1 MQIGLGLWLGTR
13 QIGGFNP
20 AAVLFGAGEQGGW
33 YDPSDISTLFQD
45 TAGTVPVTAA
55 GQTVARINDKSGR
68 GNHLTQ
74 ATAASRPIYGIEP
87 FGGRRNL
94 LTFTEQFD
102 NAAWA
107 KLNTTIT
114 ADVTTSPDGTSNADK
129 LTETGT
135 TGLHYAANTS
145 NRTGT
150 FTQSVYAKA
159 AERTSVAFGL
169 ALNSSGV
176 VFNLSNGTVTSTGVG
191 WSNSTITPVGNG
203 WYRCSATA
211 TLAASWIYISP
222 NTANSYAGTAGSG
235 IFIWGAQLET
245 GSTATAYQC
254 VTDQWNVTEAGVPIV
269 SYVQY
274 DGTDDWF
281 TSPTITPGIDKAQV
295 FAGVRKL
302 SDATQG
308 VIAELSASTAAN
320 NGALLLAAPDANTTA
335 TYGFDSKGTVQVDA
349 VTSSL
354 VAPLTSVLTGIADI
368 SGDNT
373 VIRVNGVQ
381 ANADTGDQGTGNYL
395 AYPLYVGRR
404 GGTALPFNGR
414 MYQMIVRFGANLDAA
429 TIAATETF
437 VNNKTGAYGFA
448 AAPSNYDAIFFGDS
462 RTENGFAPNVNTSGY
477 AANLNNVGLAAQL
490 GPMTGHRLRV
500 GKFANFGIGGGSSIQ
515 AAFDPRQAASGSVTT
530 GQWWRGGQN
539 DLPVNSGS
547 SNKSI
552 SDAIAHPAGIVVML
566 MNTNDGPT
574 NWPVNSRTAM
584 TTIINALTAAGK
596 VVVLL
601 NETPRGINSAGALQ
615 SDLSAANMALFK
627 DLSDWLSK
635 WAFDSGDV
643 LAKPRVIVIDSCT
656 DFYDPATGAN
666 YYNKVG
672 YLHDGLHFTPFAS
685 KRLAQMIDNK
695 LSSVWR
701 QYAALPRRRTLPTAN
716 GFAAITDTTPYLNS
730 NPIFTPG
737 GPGAVS
743 GTWGSAPTAATVC
756 QGWTI
761 AGGGTISGINLVA
774 EKGVDTD
781 PDGFPVQKLTVTGGS
796 LADLGTATVILQQSF
811 TNIAALT
818 SAGMLSLTSKLRA
831 MARVKIDAGSNLLSS
846 VNVSL
851 TVFADTTAK
860 NLTARTMRTSSF
872 LPLNRVVDMA
882 DGEWYDYVT
891 ELLDIAEPNMSPT
904 PGNPSS
910 ITSMVFT
917 VNMQFDNRT
926 GATATPSAV
935 VRIARAGPYV
945 TAD

>member
-13 QIGGFNP
+13 QVGGFNP
-20 AAVLFGAGEQGGW
+20 AVVLFGAGEQGGW

-45 TAGTVPVTAA
+45 TAGTVPVTAT

-74 ATAASRPIYGIEP
+74 ATAASRPLYQIDEIGLP
-87 FGGRRNL
+87 FL
-94 LTFTEQFD
+94 LF
-102 NAAWA
+102 
-107 KLNTTIT
+107 
-114 ADVTTSPDGTSNADK
+114 
-129 LTETGT
+129 
-135 TGLHYAANTS
+135 
-145 NRTGT
+145 
-150 FTQSVYAKA
+150 
-159 AERTSVAFGL
+159 
-169 ALNSSGV
+169 
-176 VFNLSNGTVTSTGVG
+176 
-191 WSNSTITPVGNG
+191 
-203 WYRCSATA
+203 
-211 TLAASWIYISP
+211 
-222 NTANSYAGTAGSG
+222 
-235 IFIWGAQLET
+235 
-245 GSTATAYQC
+245 
-254 VTDQWNVTEAGVPIV
+254 
-269 SYVQY
+269 
-274 DGTDDWF
+274 DGTDDSF
-281 TSPTITPGIDKAQV
+281 SSSSIASGTNKVQV
-295 FAGVRKL
+295 FAGLRKL
-302 SDATQG
+302 SDAAAGMLAEFSVSANSNAGAFQIRAPSTTSGTYFISSSGSTLAGGQITATGFAAPITNVLTLQG
-308 VIAELSASTAAN
+308 DISAPLNTLRA
-320 NGALLLAAPDANTTA
+320 NGA
-335 TYGFDSKGTVQVDA
+335 QVG
-349 VTSSL
+349 SS
-354 VAPLTSVLTGIADI
+354 ALT
-368 SGDNT
+368 
-373 VIRVNGVQ
+373 
-381 ANADTGDQGTGNYL
+381 QGTGNFGS
-395 AYPLYVGRR
+395 YPLFVGRR
-404 GGTALPFNGR
+404 NNTSIPFNGR
-414 MYQMIVRFGANLDAA
+414 MYQMIVRFGANLDAS
-429 TIAATETF
+429 TIAATEAF
-437 VNNKTGAYGFA
+437 VNSKTGAYGFA
-448 AAPSNYDAIFFGDS
+448 AAPANYDAIFFGDS
-462 RTENGFAPNVNTSGY
+462 RTENGFAPNVNTGGY
-477 AANLNNVGLAAQL
+477 AANLNNVGVAAQL

-500 GKFANFGIGGGSSIQ
+500 GKFANFGIGGGTSIQ

-530 GQWWRGGQN
+530 GQWWRGGQT
-539 DLPVNSGS
+539 DSPTNSGS

-635 WAFDSGDV
+635 WDYASGDV
-643 LAKPRVIVIDSCT
+643 LANPRVIVIDSWNE
-656 DFYDPATGAN
+656 FYDPATGAN

-685 KRLAQMIDNK
+685 KRLAQMIDSK

-701 QYAALPRRRTLPTAN
+701 QYAALPRRTTLPTAN
-716 GFAAITDTTPYLNS
+716 GFTAITDTTPYLNS

-737 GPGAVS
+737 TNGTVS

-761 AGGGTISGINLVA
+761 AGSGTISGINLVA

>member
-13 QIGGFNP
+13 QVGGFNP
-20 AAVLFGAGEQGGW
+20 AVVLFGAGEQGGW

-45 TAGTVPVTAA
+45 TAGTTPVTAA

-74 ATAASRPIYGIEP
+74 ATAASRAQYQIDALGLP
-87 FGGRRNL
+87 FL
-94 LTFTEQFD
+94 LF
-102 NAAWA
+102 
-107 KLNTTIT
+107 
-114 ADVTTSPDGTSNADK
+114 
-129 LTETGT
+129 
-135 TGLHYAANTS
+135 
-145 NRTGT
+145 
-150 FTQSVYAKA
+150 
-159 AERTSVAFGL
+159 
-169 ALNSSGV
+169 
-176 VFNLSNGTVTSTGVG
+176 
-191 WSNSTITPVGNG
+191 
-203 WYRCSATA
+203 
-211 TLAASWIYISP
+211 
-222 NTANSYAGTAGSG
+222 
-235 IFIWGAQLET
+235 
-245 GSTATAYQC
+245 
-254 VTDQWNVTEAGVPIV
+254 
-269 SYVQY
+269 

-281 TSPTITPGIDKAQV
+281 VSPTITPGIDKAQV

-302 SDATQG
+302 NDTASG
-308 VIAELSASTAAN
+308 IFVESSASASSNAGAFTMRAPRTADN
-320 NGALLLAAPDANTTA
+320 YSFGS
-335 TYGFDSKGTVQVDA
+335 GGTLYREA
-349 VTSSL
+349 VASGYVPPITNI
-354 VAPLTSVLTGIADI
+354 VTGISDIVADI
-368 SGDNT
+368 AT
-373 VIRVNGVQ
+373 IRVNGVQ
-381 ANADTGDQGTGNYL
+381 IAQNVTDQGTGNFL
-395 AYPLYVGRR
+395 AYPIYVGRR
-404 GGTALPFNGR
+404 GGTSLAFNGR
-414 MYQMIVRFGANLDAA
+414 MYQLIVRFGANLDAS
-429 TIAATETF
+429 TIAATEAF
-437 VNNKTGAYGFA
+437 VNSKTGAYGFA

-462 RTENGFAPNVNTSGY
+462 RTENGFAPNVNTGGY
-477 AANLNNVGLAAQL
+477 AANLNNVGVVAQL
-490 GPMTGHRLRV
+490 GPMSGHRLRV
-500 GKFANFGIGGGSSIQ
+500 GKFSNFGIGGGTSIQ

-530 GQWWRGGQN
+530 GQWWRGGQT
-539 DLPVNSGS
+539 DSPTNSGS

-635 WAFDSGDV
+635 WDYASGDV
-643 LAKPRVIVIDSCT
+643 LANPRVIVIDSWNE
-656 DFYDPATGAN
+656 FYDPATGAN

-672 YLHDGLHFTPFAS
+672 YLHDGLHFSPFAS
-685 KRLAQMIDNK
+685 KRLAQMIDSK

-716 GFAAITDTTPYLNS
+716 GFAAITNTTPYLNS

-737 GPGAVS
+737 TNGTVS

-761 AGGGTISGINLVA
+761 AGSGTISGINLVA

>member
-13 QIGGFNP
+13 QVGGFNP

-45 TAGTVPVTAA
+45 TAGTTPVTAA

-74 ATAASRPIYGIEP
+74 TTAASRAQYQIDALGLP
-87 FGGRRNL
+87 FL
-94 LTFTEQFD
+94 LF
-102 NAAWA
+102 
-107 KLNTTIT
+107 
-114 ADVTTSPDGTSNADK
+114 
-129 LTETGT
+129 
-135 TGLHYAANTS
+135 
-145 NRTGT
+145 
-150 FTQSVYAKA
+150 
-159 AERTSVAFGL
+159 
-169 ALNSSGV
+169 
-176 VFNLSNGTVTSTGVG
+176 
-191 WSNSTITPVGNG
+191 
-203 WYRCSATA
+203 
-211 TLAASWIYISP
+211 
-222 NTANSYAGTAGSG
+222 
-235 IFIWGAQLET
+235 
-245 GSTATAYQC
+245 
-254 VTDQWNVTEAGVPIV
+254 
-269 SYVQY
+269 

-281 TSPTITPGIDKAQV
+281 VSPTITPGIDKAQV
-295 FAGVRKL
+295 FAGVLKQ
-302 SDATQG
+302 SDALRG
-308 VIAELSASTAAN
+308 AMLGMSIAPNAN
-320 NGALLLAAPDANTTA
+320 NGTIELFAPGVDATPDYRFISRGTANATALSGTVAAPA
-335 TYGFDSKGTVQVDA
+335 TN
-349 VTSSL
+349 
-354 VAPLTSVLTGIADI
+354 VLTGIADI
-368 SGDNT
+368 SADVST
-373 VIRVNGVQ
+373 IRVNGV
-381 ANADTGDQGTGNYL
+381 ATTSSTDQGTGNFL
-395 AYPLYVGRR
+395 AYPIYIGRR
-404 GGTALPFNGR
+404 GGTSLAFNGR
-414 MYQMIVRFGANLDAA
+414 MYQLIVRFGANLDAS
-429 TIAATETF
+429 TIAATEAF
-437 VNNKTGAYGFA
+437 VNSKTGAYGFA

-462 RTENGFAPNVNTSGY
+462 RTENGFAPNVNTGGY
-477 AANLNNVGLAAQL
+477 AANLNNVGVAAQL

-500 GKFANFGIGGGSSIQ
+500 GKFGNFGIGGGTSIQ

-530 GQWWRGGQN
+530 GQWWRGGQT
-539 DLPVNSGS
+539 DSPTNSGS

-552 SDAIAHPAGIVVML
+552 SDAIARPAGIVVML

-601 NETPRGINSAGALQ
+601 NETPRGVNSAGALQ

-635 WAFDSGDV
+635 WDYASGDV
-643 LAKPRVIVIDSCT
+643 LANPRVIVIDSWNE
-656 DFYDPATGAN
+656 FYDPATGAN

-685 KRLAQMIDNK
+685 KRLAQMIDSK

-716 GFAAITDTTPYLNS
+716 GFAAITNTTPYLNS

-737 GPGAVS
+737 TNGTVS

-761 AGGGTISGINLVA
+761 AGSGTISGINLVA

-882 DGEWYDYVT
+882 DAEWYDYVT
-891 ELLDIAEPNMSPT
+891 ELLDIAEPNMTAS
-904 PGNPSS
+904 PGNPLL

-926 GATATPSAV
+926 GTTATPSAV

>member
-1 MQIGLGLWLGTR
+1 MQIGLGLWLGSR
-13 QIGGFNP
+13 PNGEFNP
-20 AAVLFGAGEQGGW
+20 AAVLFAAGEQGGW

-55 GQTVARINDKSGR
+55 GQDVGLLLDKSQGLALGPELVTNGGFTSATGWTPGTGWTISGGVASANIATGSTLSQAFTTTNGKTYAVTYTITNFTSGSVR
-68 GNHLTQ
+68 ARFTGTANVNGVVRSAAGTYTEYLTATATNANFVMVDGGGGFVGSIDNISVRQLAGNHLTQ
-74 ATAASRPIYGIEP
+74 
-87 FGGRRNL
+87 
-94 LTFTEQFD
+94 
-102 NAAWA
+102 
-107 KLNTTIT
+107 
-114 ADVTTSPDGTSNADK
+114 V
-129 LTETGT
+129 
-135 TGLHYAANTS
+135 
-145 NRTGT
+145 
-150 FTQSVYAKA
+150 
-159 AERTSVAFGL
+159 
-169 ALNSSGV
+169 
-176 VFNLSNGTVTSTGVG
+176 
-191 WSNSTITPVGNG
+191 
-203 WYRCSATA
+203 TA
-211 TLAASWIYISP
+211 THRP
-222 NTANSYAGTAGSG
+222 K
-235 IFIWGAQLET
+235 
-245 GSTATAYQC
+245 YQI
-254 VTDQWNVTEAGVPIV
+254 DALGLP
-269 SYVQY
+269 YLLF

-281 TSPTITPGIDKAQV
+281 ISPTITPGIDKAQV

-302 SDATQG
+302 SDALTGSLVESG
-308 VIAELSASTAAN
+308 VPGPTGSITF
-320 NGALLLAAPDANTTA
+320 LAPRFDATG
-335 TYGFDSKGTVQVDA
+335 TYGFTSRGTSA
-349 VTSSL
+349 GNASSTS
-354 VAPLTSVLTGIADI
+354 VFPAPITNVLTGIGDIAADTAI
-368 SGDNT
+368 L
-373 VIRVNGVQ
+373 RVNGVQ
-381 ANADTGDQGTGNYL
+381 AATSATDQGTGNFL

-404 GGTALPFNGR
+404 GGTSLPFNGR
-414 MYQMIVRFGANLDAA
+414 MYQLIVRFGANLDAS
-429 TIAATETF
+429 TIAATEAF
-437 VNNKTGAYGFA
+437 VNSKTGAYGFA

-462 RTENGFAPNVNTSGY
+462 RTENGFAPNVNTGGY
-477 AANLNNVGLAAQL
+477 AANLNNVGVAAQL
-490 GPMTGHRLRV
+490 GPMSGHRLRV
-500 GKFANFGIGGGSSIQ
+500 GKFGNFGIGGGTSIQ

-530 GQWWRGGQN
+530 GQWWRGGQT
-539 DLPVNSGS
+539 DSPTNSGS

-643 LAKPRVIVIDSCT
+643 LANPRVIVIDSWNE
-656 DFYDPATGAN
+656 FYDPATGAN

-701 QYAALPRRRTLPTAN
+701 QYAALPRRTTLPTAN
-716 GFAAITDTTPYLNS
+716 GFAAITNTTPYLNS

-737 GPGAVS
+737 TNGTVS

-761 AGGGTISGINLVA
+761 AGSGTISGINLVA

>member
-13 QIGGFNP
+13 QVGGFSP
-20 AAVLFGAGEQGGW
+20 ATLFAAGEQGGW
-33 YDPSDISTLFQD
+33 YDPSDLSTMFQD
-45 TAGTVPVTAA
+45 SAGTTPVTAT
-55 GQTVARINDKSGR
+55 GQTVGLLLDKSQGLALGPELVTNGTFDTNLSGWTVGTDPAQVIPTWNNGR
-68 GNHLTQ
+68 VSLARAAGGISGFSQGISTTVGRSYVVSFTVVSGTAAFGGGFPTIGGLAVGQVSRILIATGSSIGFWPNSLNSTTVIDNISVKELAGNHLTQ
-74 ATAASRPIYGIEP
+74 ATAASRPQYQIDANGLP
-87 FGGRRNL
+87 FL
-94 LTFTEQFD
+94 LF
-102 NAAWA
+102 
-107 KLNTTIT
+107 
-114 ADVTTSPDGTSNADK
+114 
-129 LTETGT
+129 
-135 TGLHYAANTS
+135 
-145 NRTGT
+145 
-150 FTQSVYAKA
+150 
-159 AERTSVAFGL
+159 
-169 ALNSSGV
+169 
-176 VFNLSNGTVTSTGVG
+176 
-191 WSNSTITPVGNG
+191 
-203 WYRCSATA
+203 
-211 TLAASWIYISP
+211 
-222 NTANSYAGTAGSG
+222 
-235 IFIWGAQLET
+235 
-245 GSTATAYQC
+245 
-254 VTDQWNVTEAGVPIV
+254 
-269 SYVQY
+269 

-281 TSPTITPGIDKAQV
+281 ISPTITPGIDKAQV

-308 VIAELSASTAAN
+308 VIAESSASTAAN

-349 VTSSL
+349 VASSL

-373 VIRVNGVQ
+373 LIRVNGVQ
-381 ANADTGDQGTGNYL
+381 ADADTSDQGTGNYL

-404 GGTALPFNGR
+404 GGTTIPFNGR
-414 MYQMIVRFGANLDAA
+414 MYQLIVRFGANLDAS

-462 RTENGFAPNVNTSGY
+462 RTENGFAPNVNTGGY
-477 AANLNNVGLAAQL
+477 AANLNNVGVAAQL
-490 GPMTGHRLRV
+490 GPMSGHRLRV
-500 GKFANFGIGGGSSIQ
+500 GKFANFGIGGGTSIQ

-530 GQWWRGGQN
+530 GQWWRGGQT
-539 DLPVNSGS
+539 DSPTNSGS

-601 NETPRGINSAGALQ
+601 NETPRGVNSAGALQ

-643 LAKPRVIVIDSCT
+643 LANPRVIVIDSWNE
-656 DFYDPATGAN
+656 FYDPATGAN

-685 KRLAQMIDNK
+685 KRLAQMIDSK

-701 QYAALPRRRTLPTAN
+701 QYAALPRRTTLPTAN
-716 GFAAITDTTPYLNS
+716 GFAAITNTTPYLNS

-737 GPGAVS
+737 TNGTVS

-761 AGGGTISGINLVA
+761 AGSGTISGINLVA

-796 LADLGTATVILQQSF
+796 LANLGTATVILQQSF

-872 LPLNRVVDMA
+872 LPLNRVVDMG

>member
-13 QIGGFNP
+13 QVGGFSP
-20 AAVLFGAGEQGGW
+20 AAVLFGAGEPGGW
-33 YDPSDISTLFQD
+33 YDPSDLSTMFQD
-45 TAGTVPVTAA
+45 SAGTTPVTAT
-55 GQTVARINDKSGR
+55 GQTVGLLLDKSQGLALGPELVTNGTFDTNLSGWIVGTDPARVIPTWDNGR
-68 GNHLTQ
+68 VSLVRGAGGNTGFSQGISTIVGRTYLVSFTVVSGVAAFGGGFATTAGLIAGQVSRILIATGSNIGFWPNSLNSTAVIDNISVKELAGNHLTQ
-74 ATAASRPIYGIEP
+74 TTAASRPQYQIDANGLP
-87 FGGRRNL
+87 FL
-94 LTFTEQFD
+94 LF
-102 NAAWA
+102 
-107 KLNTTIT
+107 
-114 ADVTTSPDGTSNADK
+114 
-129 LTETGT
+129 
-135 TGLHYAANTS
+135 
-145 NRTGT
+145 
-150 FTQSVYAKA
+150 
-159 AERTSVAFGL
+159 
-169 ALNSSGV
+169 
-176 VFNLSNGTVTSTGVG
+176 
-191 WSNSTITPVGNG
+191 
-203 WYRCSATA
+203 
-211 TLAASWIYISP
+211 
-222 NTANSYAGTAGSG
+222 
-235 IFIWGAQLET
+235 
-245 GSTATAYQC
+245 
-254 VTDQWNVTEAGVPIV
+254 
-269 SYVQY
+269 

-281 TSPTITPGIDKAQV
+281 ISPTITPGIDKAQV

-302 SDATQG
+302 SDTTQG

-349 VTSSL
+349 VASSL

-373 VIRVNGVQ
+373 LIRVNGVQ
-381 ANADTGDQGTGNYL
+381 ADADTSDQGTGNYL

-404 GGTALPFNGR
+404 GGTSLPFNGR
-414 MYQMIVRFGANLDAA
+414 MYQMIVRFGANLDAS
-429 TIAATETF
+429 TIAATEAF
-437 VNNKTGAYGFA
+437 VNSKTGAYGFA

-462 RTENGFAPNVNTSGY
+462 RTENGFAPNVNTGGY
-477 AANLNNVGLAAQL
+477 AANLNNVGVAAQL
-490 GPMTGHRLRV
+490 GPMSGHRLRV

-530 GQWWRGGQN
+530 GQWWRGGQT
-539 DLPVNSGS
+539 DSPTNSGS

-615 SDLSAANMALFK
+615 SDLSSANMALFK

-635 WAFDSGDV
+635 WDYASGDV
-643 LAKPRVIVIDSCT
+643 LANPRVIVIDSWNE
-656 DFYDPATGAN
+656 FYDPATGAN

-685 KRLAQMIDNK
+685 KRLAQMIDSK

-716 GFAAITDTTPYLNS
+716 GFAAITNTTPYLNS

-737 GPGAVS
+737 TNGTVS

-761 AGGGTISGINLVA
+761 AGSGTISGINLVA

-926 GATATPSAV
+926 GVTATPSAV